1 MKFSENWL
9 REWVNPELTTNELA
23 DLLTMGGMEVDGVE
37 PAAPAF
43 SGVVVAEILSAEKH
57 PDADKLQVCQVDFG
71 GDEPVQIVC
80 GAANARVGLVTALAA
95 IGGKL
100 PGDFKIKK
108 AKLRGVESY
117 GMLSSASELGLADQ
131 ADGII
136 ELPSDAPIGRDLRD
150 YLDLNDTIIEVDL
163 TPNRGDCFSIKGI
176 ARDLGVLSGAGYQP
190 VEITPVP
197 DEADTSISIN
207 VQANNVCPAYAAR
220 VITGIDAN
228 AETPLWMQE
237 RLRRGGVRAIHPVVD
252 VTNYVMLELGQPM
265 HGFDL
270 NKLNG
275 GITVRFADSEEEV
288 TLLDETTLRLTNET
302 LVIADDKGPIALAGI
317 MGGADSA
324 VSDETVD
331 IVLESA
337 FFTPAYMAGKARNY
351 RKQTDSSHR
360 FERGVDVAL
369 HAEAIER
376 ATGLIQSICGGVAG
390 PVQIIV
396 NDTLLPDRSNIDLQ
410 RNRLHAVM
418 GEQVEDAFVTTSLE
432 KLGLGVTT
440 TESGWQ
446 AIAPTHRFD
455 LNIEADLIEEICR
468 VRGYDNLPVSEPKIA
483 LGIKAD
489 YEADTPLDALRAGLV
504 ARGYQEAITYSF
516 VEADY
521 QAKLVENAESAI
533 SVANPISN
541 DMAVM
546 RTSLLPGLIR
556 TVQHNLNRQHDR
568 VRLFETGLVFSK
580 SADQT
585 EQYPVIAGVVCGP
598 RVPEQWAEKAAPI
611 DFFDLKGDVENLLS
625 EITLPQ
631 DFDYERAT
639 HKALHPGQAAEIKHK
654 GESLGLFGMLS
665 PAITAELGIQLDV
678 GYFEI
683 DLRKIAKRQIPVFAS
698 LSKYPSVRR
707 DISLVVDQTIS
718 AGQLIETI
726 WSVAPESM
734 SNLEL
739 FDVYVGEGIDSE
751 QKSVALGL
759 IFQGTSSTLTDSDID
774 ASLDKILTELQTRL
788 GATLRA

>member
-43 SGVVVAEILSAEKH
+43 SGVVVAKILSAEKH

-80 GAANARVGLVTALAA
+80 GAANARVGLVTALAT

-136 ELPSDAPIGRDLRD
+136 ELPSDAPIGRDLRE
-150 YLDLNDTIIEVDL
+150 YLDLNDAIIEVDL

-176 ARDLGVLSGAGYQP
+176 ARDLGVLSDAGYQP
-190 VEITPVP
+190 VEITPVT
-197 DEADTSISIN
+197 DETDTSISIN

-390 PVQIIV
+390 PVQKIV
-396 NDTLLPDRSNIDLQ
+396 NNTLLPNRPNIDLQ

-418 GEQVEDAFVTTSLE
+418 GERVEDGFVTTSLE
-432 KLGLGVTT
+432 KLGLGVTA

-483 LGIKAD
+483 LGIKAN
-489 YEADTPLDALRAGLV
+489 YEADTPIDALRAGLV

-546 RTSLLPGLIR
+546 RTSLMPGLIR

-580 SADQT
+580 RAEQT

-625 EITLPQ
+625 EIALPQ

-665 PAITAELGIQLDV
+665 PAVTAELGIQLDV

-698 LSKYPSVRR
+698 LSKFPSVRR

-718 AGQLIETI
+718 AGQLTETI
-726 WSVAPESM
+726 RSVAPESM